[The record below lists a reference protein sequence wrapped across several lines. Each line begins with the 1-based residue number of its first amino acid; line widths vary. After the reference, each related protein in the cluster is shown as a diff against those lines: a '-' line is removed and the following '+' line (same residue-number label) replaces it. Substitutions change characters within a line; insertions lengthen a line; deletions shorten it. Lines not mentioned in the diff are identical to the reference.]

1 MTSREISITIIDD
14 SPIDTII
21 TVHAGTKPIWHGAYN
36 SGRLTLYVATQEP
49 QSTDVYLV
57 YVVTDKYNLEL
68 DFMGYTCHT
77 NCTDPGKL
85 ITECMDYIGEQVA
98 SRALAERDEGVQN
111 GTVRLQ

>member
-1 MTSREISITIIDD
+1 MTSRDIVITIIDD

-21 TVHAGTKPIWHGAYN
+21 TVPADTKPIWHGAYQA
-36 SGRLTLYVATQEP
+36 GRLTLYVATQEP

-57 YVVTDKYNLEL
+57 YIVTDKYNLEL

-85 ITECMDYIGEQVA
+85 INECMQYIEEQVA
-98 SRALAERDEGVQN
+98 SRALAERDEGVEN
-111 GTVRLQ
+111 GSIRLQ